1 MRTRISLGMALL
13 FASILTA
20 CQPMPDHEIIVEKD
34 MDRMVLSAIEVEDMD
49 ETLPRTLTRKLSV
62 PSGLK
67 ESFVS
72 KDGKTAFNID
82 ANIIVPAS
90 DSVPI
95 IRVKKHLFTQKEA
108 DLMIGL
114 FLGDDPLYTIPIS
127 MTKEQIEEKL
137 MEYYGMRDGSIPIN
151 VDGEDSGSVERLN
164 EIIDSYEKALLSATD
179 TPVLLLASK
188 KLETPKDAN
197 NSSAQRIE
205 GVAKQDDTDVYFT
218 IRNSYPLP
226 NIVRAVYVKAKT
238 MDGMTFNNTAPYY
251 ELSDPESPKVPAR
264 FTLAK
269 DEALSTADRALE
281 TLGIKDMAC
290 VSVCYVVMPDS
301 AQSSGSMW
309 PGKTFRSENA
319 EDFKWAYKIQYSR
332 SYGGVPI
339 TITKHD
345 GTGVPDEEQYAEPWE
360 YEKLEL
366 IVDETGVISFLY
378 RSPYEV
384 VESVTEHA
392 KLLPF
397 QDIQSVLS
405 TMLPANYAWMDESGD
420 IVSAVVHISEIQ
432 FGLARITEPNTR
444 DQGLLVPVWDFFGS
458 ISITNEKGDTHMFTK
473 YDSLLTINAIDG
485 STIDRSLGY

>member
-1 MRTRISLGMALL
+1 
-13 FASILTA
+13 
-20 CQPMPDHEIIVEKD
+20 MPD
-34 MDRMVLSAIEVEDMD
+34 
-49 ETLPRTLTRKLSV
+49 
-62 PSGLK
+62 
-67 ESFVS
+67 
-72 KDGKTAFNID
+72 
-82 ANIIVPAS
+82 
-90 DSVPI
+90 
-95 IRVKKHLFTQKEA
+95 
-108 DLMIGL
+108 
-114 FLGDDPLYTIPIS
+114 
-127 MTKEQIEEKL
+127 
-137 MEYYGMRDGSIPIN
+137 
-151 VDGEDSGSVERLN
+151 
-164 EIIDSYEKALLSATD
+164 
-179 TPVLLLASK
+179 
-188 KLETPKDAN
+188 
-197 NSSAQRIE
+197 
-205 GVAKQDDTDVYFT
+205 
-218 IRNSYPLP
+218 
-226 NIVRAVYVKAKT
+226 
-238 MDGMTFNNTAPYY
+238 
-251 ELSDPESPKVPAR
+251 
-264 FTLAK
+264 
-269 DEALSTADRALE
+269 
-281 TLGIKDMAC
+281 
-290 VSVCYVVMPDS
+290 
-301 AQSSGSMW
+301 
-309 PGKTFRSENA
+309 KTFRSENA

-339 TITKHD
+339 TITKDD